1 VEPLNIA
8 SIRLH
13 KGGRRVAVTDSDKDT
28 SLLQHGINYNR
39 KSFMIQAPGVKV
51 IKVFHSP
58 LMLWTNKLECLS
70 IESLISLA

>member
-1 VEPLNIA
+1 MKPLSID

-39 KSFMIQAPGVKV
+39 KSFMIQAQGVKV
-51 IKVFHSP
+51 IIYSFSFTTDALDK
-58 LMLWTNKLECLS
+58 
-70 IESLISLA
+70 